1 MDSIQTGIYCWA
13 KPWFTCWLSTGISAG
28 HGGRCRNR
36 ELKTLCAQCF
46 VYNHI
51 SSYAQAMFTSSRTEV
66 QDFMTVRLWASFSVL
81 PVRLSVHLY

>member
-1 MDSIQTGIYCWA
+1 MLGMV
-13 KPWFTCWLSTGISAG
+13 
-28 HGGRCRNR
+28 GGGRNR

-51 SSYAQAMFTSSRTEV
+51 SSHAQAMFTSSRTEL

-81 PVRLSVHLY
+81 PVRLPVHLY